1 ADLADLADLD
11 APPGSVVLE
20 GPSWSPPEY
29 GPLDTATIHDG
40 FDVDAVHGTEGI
52 HNLEA
57 VADGIRWRAKG
68 QPAHV
73 RESRAQAWLPI
84 PEVDTVVE
92 TFDFRFDSPFDF
104 GEQAKFGYGL
114 MGYHSGLRFPG
125 GGYCHEPDWLIRPM
139 WHAYGNQPLRFAVYI
154 YSTGEDTA
162 RLPGQS
168 WQTACVGGGHRRLVR
183 LGDRP
188 PASGVDH
195 VWRLAIDRN
204 PVTGWADISVEISDP
219 HGVLVDWDATVKL
232 NSPAN
237 R

>member
-1 ADLADLADLD
+1 MTTPEQIAADLARLEVNVTSMLADGIEQARADLADLAV
-11 APPGSVVLE
+11 PPGSVVLE

-57 VADGIRWRAKG
+57 VAGGIRWRAKG

-104 GEQAKFGYGL
+104 G
-114 MGYHSGLRFPG
+114 S
-125 GGYCHEPDWLIRPM
+125 EPSFR
-139 WHAYGNQPLRFAVYI
+139 
-154 YSTGEDTA
+154 S
-162 RLPGQS
+162 
-168 WQTACVGGGHRRLVR
+168 
-183 LGDRP
+183 DR
-188 PASGVDH
+188 
-195 VWRLAIDRN
+195 
-204 PVTGWADISVEISDP
+204 
-219 HGVLVDWDATVKL
+219 
-232 NSPAN
+232 
-237 R
+237 